1 LNGGCLGIVA
11 ALEAE
16 ARTLGPAMRR
26 QDGLASLGDG
36 ALLVVS
42 GMGGELAAVAA
53 HRLAEAGVSA
63 LLSFGLAGGLDPA
76 LDAGRVVLP
85 SEVISLGGARVAT
98 CAEWRGRMART
109 IADLEP
115 VADKAMLFRETG
127 AAAVDMESLAIARV
141 AAVYDLPFLAVRVI
155 VDGAAEA
162 LPRAVAAAGRSGRL
176 RILPLIGGLAAA
188 PWDIAGLIRLARGY
202 RTATRSLAAVA
213 RGARIA

>member
-1 LNGGCLGIVA
+1 
-11 ALEAE
+11 
-16 ARTLGPAMRR
+16 MRR

-115 VADKAMLFRETG
+115 VAGTLLSSESPVATVADKAMLFRETG